1 MIEIPLTQLM
11 EDNLCDRYLT
21 EIGQHDSL
29 TDRTICKADKIQSR
43 LAYLNA
49 SFGVIESATGLITA
63 FPYGVLADNIGRKPV
78 LYLSA
83 TGTALYLA
91 YDLAIL
97 KFANLLSI
105 EYILLG
111 PLFTLIGGGST
122 VINASLYSLA
132 SDLVPDTN
140 MYAAGTFQCVFEL
153 TDIRDFRAISSSMM
167 AFGTLFGSSVGPI
180 ISSKLIETS
189 SPWLPMLLGSL
200 TVPASMSLLIF
211 LPDIETQRNKSS
223 KRDLS
228 ELGDTFPGT
237 IKSQVS
243 QSWAGLRMSMQ
254 GSHSISIALILITFL
269 RVMPEALAY
278 GQLLVQYVSKRFGWT
293 FANVGYLL
301 TARGITQML
310 ILFFLFPLLSKLL
323 SNHMRSA
330 VKDLILGRLSACLVI
345 FGSLVT
351 GAPHIG
357 LAIFG
362 LVLQASGAGLG
373 VICRALAMSYIE
385 PEDVSKINAMIGI
398 FETLGSLFAGPTLA
412 WLFAMGLKLKGI
424 WFGLPYFG
432 LAAGSLICLLGLFLI
447 KPDHDQEFRVIE
459 IDENQ
464 PSTGSD
470 SD

>member
-1 MIEIPLTQLM
+1 MFLLCGATAMIEIPLTQLM

-21 EIGQHDSL
+21 EIGRHHFL
-29 TDRTICKADKIQSR
+29 ADRTICKADKIQSR
-43 LAYLNA
+43 LAYLKA
-49 SFGVIESATGLITA
+49 SFGMIESATSLISA
-63 FPYGVLADNIGRKPV
+63 FPYGVLADTIGRKPV

-97 KFANLLSI
+97 KFTNLLPI

-140 MYAAGTFQCVFEL
+140 
-153 TDIRDFRAISSSMM
+153 IAIPYSMM
-167 AFGTLFGSSVGPI
+167 AFGTLFGSSVGPV
-180 ISSKLIETS
+180 ISSKLIEKS
-189 SPWLPMLLGSL
+189 SPWLPMLIGSL
-200 TVPASMSLLIF
+200 TVPASMSLLIL
-211 LPDIETQRNKSS
+211 LPEIVTQRDNSS
-223 KRDLS
+223 NRDLS
-228 ELGDTFPGT
+228 ELGDTFSGT

-243 QSWAGLRMSMQ
+243 QSWAGLRISMQ
-254 GSHSISIALILITFL
+254 RSHSISIVLILITYL
-269 RVMPEALAY
+269 RVVPEALAY
-278 GQLLVQYVSKRFGWT
+278 GQLLVQYMSKRFGWT
-293 FANVGYLL
+293 FANVGYPPYGSWHYSD
-301 TARGITQML
+301 AY
-310 ILFFLFPLLSKLL
+310 LFLSR
-323 SNHMRSA
+323 NMRPA
-330 VKDLILGRLSACLVI
+330 VKDLILGRLSACLVV

-351 GAPHIG
+351 GAPHIR

-362 LVLQASGAGLG
+362 LILQASGAGLG

-398 FETLGSLFAGPTLA
+398 FETLGSLLAGPTLA

-432 LAAGSLICLLGLFLI
+432 LAAGSMVCFLGLFLI
-447 KPDHDQEFRVIE
+447 RPDHNQEFGVME
-459 IDENQ
+459 IDKNQ
-464 PSTGSD
+464 PSTGPD